1 MNSRR
6 QLETLLGQGFPFLP
20 PACRLVLDRVSQ
32 DVVLQSVRASLP
44 SRRPAL
50 LPELRALAAEGL
62 LGPETTLGDLL
73 QQLGMEPAGFYAI
86 SGAGFTARA
95 NGAGLLHLDDPD
107 RLRATASA
115 LAAPSLPI
123 PSGSASGIGAS
134 GGCSAPSCLA
144 AARAGGP

>member
-6 QLETLLGQGFPFLP
+6 QLETLLGQWFPFLP

-86 SGAGFTARA
+86 SGAG
-95 NGAGLLHLDDPD
+95 LLHLDDPD